1 MPKIVDHDERKKDL
15 ARALWAVVEREGVE
29 GATIRSVAAEAGW
42 TRGVIA
48 HYFRD
53 RDDLLLFAYRL
64 ALQREQELGPT
75 TETPALERLIGVLL
89 RALPVDAQSR
99 LDFKIWLGFMGRV
112 ADHPPLAEAVLE
124 EHKDYHG
131 RIRQLVESCVEEG
144 ILVPPWEAARAASTL
159 ATFVDGLGVMTALDP
174 ATYSPAR
181 LEQEVRDFLQC
192 WAPDGTAARDTPLPS
207 PSSSAAP
214 SHDADEVRD

>member
-1 MPKIVDHDERKKDL
+1 MPKIVDHGERKKDL
-15 ARALWAVVEREGVE
+15 ARAVWAVVERAGVE
-29 GATIRSVAAEAGW
+29 GATIRTVAAEAGW

-75 TETPALERLIGVLL
+75 SETPPLERLIGVLL
-89 RALPVDAQSR
+89 RALPVDTQSR

-112 ADHPPLAEAVLE
+112 ADHPALAEAVLE
-124 EHKDYHG
+124 EHRDYHV
-131 RIRQLVESCVEEG
+131 RIRELVESCVEEG
-144 ILVPPWEAARAASTL
+144 ILAPPWEAARAATTL
-159 ATFVDGLGVMTALDP
+159 ATFVDGLGIMTALDP

-181 LEQEVRDFLQC
+181 LEQDVRGFLQS
-192 WAPDGTAARDTPLPS
+192 WSPAGTAARDTPPS
-207 PSSSAAP
+207 LSSAAAP
-214 SHDADEVRD
+214 GNEVGEVRD

>member
-1 MPKIVDHDERKKDL
+1 MPKIVDHGERKKEL
-15 ARALWAVVEREGVE
+15 ARALWAVVEREGIE

-75 TETPALERLIGVLL
+75 SETPPLERLVGVLL

-112 ADHPPLAEAVLE
+112 ADHPALAEAVLE
-124 EHKDYHG
+124 DHQDYHG
-131 RIRQLVESCVEEG
+131 RIRGLVESCLEEG
-144 ILVPPWEAARAASTL
+144 ILAPPWEAARAALTL
-159 ATFVDGLGVMTALDP
+159 ATFVDGLGVMAALDP
-174 ATYSPAR
+174 STYSSAR
-181 LEQEVRDFLQC
+181 LEQEVRDFLQS
-192 WAPDGTAARDTPLPS
+192 WSPHGTAARDASLPS
-207 PSSSAAP
+207 PSGSDAP
-214 SHDADEVRD
+214 SPEGRD

>member
-1 MPKIVDHDERKKDL
+1 MPKIVDHGERKKDL
-15 ARALWAVVEREGVE
+15 ARALWAVVEREGIE

-42 TRGVIA
+42 TRGVVA

-75 TETPALERLIGVLL
+75 SETPPLERLVGVLL

-112 ADHPPLAEAVLE
+112 ADHPALAEAVLE
-124 EHKDYHG
+124 EHQDYHG
-131 RIRQLVESCVEEG
+131 RIRGLVESCIEEG
-144 ILVPPWEAARAASTL
+144 ILAPPWEAARAALTL
-159 ATFVDGLGVMTALDP
+159 ATFVDGLGVMAALDP
-174 ATYSPAR
+174 STYSSAR
-181 LEQEVRDFLQC
+181 LEQEVRDFLQS
-192 WAPDGTAARDTPLPS
+192 WSPHGTATRDASLPS
-207 PSSSAAP
+207 PSGSDAAGP
-214 SHDADEVRD
+214 EVRD